1 MFSSHETVKTYKALV
16 YQCSQNVTKFRKYSC
31 SYTVVKSTYNC
42 RNTFAE
48 KQKPKKEDT
57 QRMKLLNLFKIS
69 LQHQL
74 MVPFLF
80 LKPFGKVT

>member
-1 MFSSHETVKTYKALV
+1 MCSSHATVKTYKSLV
-16 YQCSQNVTKFRKYSC
+16 YQCSPNVTKFPKCSC
-31 SYTVVKSTYNC
+31 SYTVDSTYNC
-42 RNTFAE
+42 ENTFAE

-80 LKPFGKVT
+80 LKPIGKVT

>member
-1 MFSSHETVKTYKALV
+1 M
-16 YQCSQNVTKFRKYSC
+16 
-31 SYTVVKSTYNC
+31 YNC
-42 RNTFAE
+42 ENTFAE
-48 KQKPKKEDT
+48 KRKPKKEDT

-80 LKPFGKVT
+80 LKPIGKVT